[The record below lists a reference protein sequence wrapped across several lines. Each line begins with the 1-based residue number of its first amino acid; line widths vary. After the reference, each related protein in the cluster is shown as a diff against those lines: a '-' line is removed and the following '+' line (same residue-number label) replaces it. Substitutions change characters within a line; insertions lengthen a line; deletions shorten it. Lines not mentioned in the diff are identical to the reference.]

1 MPHIDAR
8 KQVRAVVMDD
18 GTIGMF
24 CGGQY
29 VGPYDEAALDLAE
42 NLERLRTR
50 PSWKQRLKSAFRAFL
65 FLRQPEPTMKDGNSK
80 TRKFPWAIT
89 K

>member
-1 MPHIDAR
+1 MPPIDAR
-8 KQVRAVVMDD
+8 KQLRAVVMDD

-42 NLERLRTR
+42 NMERLRTR
-50 PSWKQRLKSAFRAFL
+50 PSWKHRLKSAFRALL
-65 FLRQPEPTMKDGNSK
+65 FLRQAEPAVKEGNSK
-80 TRKFPWAIT
+80 TRKLPWAIT